1 MEETECVMMG
11 MLNPI
16 NLIAMLRVACAR
28 AGLFA
33 GGKRRGRTPAKQPPN
48 PPAKPPAPALRPRRD
63 EEEEEGEC
71 DYEEPRCV
79 RRPPA
84 PAPAP
89 APRVA
94 RLPPRLAP
102 LFDLCRPKEGGP
114 APARA
119 ASTAPRPALVHPTP
133 ARRQLAPIFARPAG
147 AAAGEQ
153 AGKVAPVFDA
163 SARAAADK
171 AAARW
176 PGKRGLVP
184 AAKRARPAD
193 GAASGKKPAREPVT
207 NAVVVDRSTGAAYF
221 VHEDGR
227 RSPRQM

>member
-1 MEETECVMMG
+1 M
-11 MLNPI
+11 
-16 NLIAMLRVACAR
+16 
-28 AGLFA
+28 
-33 GGKRRGRTPAKQPPN
+33 
-48 PPAKPPAPALRPRRD
+48 
-63 EEEEEGEC
+63 
-71 DYEEPRCV
+71 
-79 RRPPA
+79 
-84 PAPAP
+84 
-89 APRVA
+89 
-94 RLPPRLAP
+94 
-102 LFDLCRPKEGGP
+102 
-114 APARA
+114 
-119 ASTAPRPALVHPTP
+119 HPTP

-147 AAAGEQ
+147 AAAGEGANKAGKVAPVSGEQ

>member
-1 MEETECVMMG
+1 MG
-11 MLNPI
+11 RI
-16 NLIAMLRVACAR
+16 RILRKRKGTFRILRKSLRLTRGAR

-33 GGKRRGRTPAKQPPN
+33 GGKRRGRPPAKPAKQPPN

-63 EEEEEGEC
+63 EEEEGEC
-71 DYEEPRCV
+71 DYEEPRCA

-89 APRVA
+89 APRES

-102 LFDLCRPKEGGP
+102 LFGLCRPKEGGP

-119 ASTAPRPALVHPTP
+119 ASTAPRPALVHPTQ
-133 ARRQLAPIFARPAG
+133 ARRQLAPIFARPA
-147 AAAGEQ
+147 ADKAGE
-153 AGKVAPVFDA
+153 VAPVFDA
-163 SARAAADK
+163 SVRAAADK
-171 AAARW
+171 TAARW

-184 AAKRARPAD
+184 AAKRARPTD

-221 VHEDGR
+221 VHGDGR